1 MAQDR
6 VRAFVHGAQQLTRG
20 PDHQA
25 GIEARFPGHL
35 TRRAQNPFLRV
46 RIRTVAPAYT
56 GCKQRLAHLNETRA
70 RQRLQE
76 QPKGACKCNHPL

>member
-35 TRRAQNPFLRV
+35 TRRGQNF
-46 RIRTVAPAYT
+46 A
-56 GCKQRLAHLNETRA
+56 
-70 RQRLQE
+70 
-76 QPKGACKCNHPL
+76 

>member
-1 MAQDR
+1 MALSERAPTRVNASEASPPTFCSIPVPLFWSILTRPRAMAQDR

-35 TRRAQNPFLRV
+35 TRRAQNF
-46 RIRTVAPAYT
+46 A
-56 GCKQRLAHLNETRA
+56 
-70 RQRLQE
+70 
-76 QPKGACKCNHPL
+76 